1 MQVFGLPGH
10 VIRNAARASRLLSS
24 PGAETARR
32 ADLVRRWRRACRD
45 GLTVEQAA
53 RAVGVPLSTL
63 RRWEKRPE
71 RLSTRPLRC
80 RRPELRRGLEGRVR
94 ELRKRFPAWGR
105 GKIAAVLRREGIRVS
120 DATVGRAIR
129 DLVRRGRMAPVS
141 AFTAHS
147 RRSRRSRRPH
157 AVRTRRPGSRTAR
170 RPAPRTAR
178 GTANP
183 PRAAGRTAR
192 AGGPGRHAHRVAAAP
207 GRTVRHFTAVD
218 RLSRWGCGMAASNA
232 TAASAA
238 RFLDKLVRQAPFS
251 VEAVQVDGGSEF
263 MAEFEAACGDRNI
276 TLAVLP
282 PKSPKQ
288 NGRVERMQATLR
300 NEFYNVQ
307 DTAVNVSGLRPLID
321 EYMELYNGWRPHD
334 SLDGM
339 TPDEYLES
347 RRIGE
352 TPPLH
357 MS

>member
-1 MQVFGLPGH
+1 M
-10 VIRNAARASRLLSS
+10 S
-24 PGAETARR
+24 
-32 ADLVRRWRRACRD
+32 
-45 GLTVEQAA
+45 
-53 RAVGVPLSTL
+53 L
-63 RRWEKRPE
+63 R
-71 RLSTRPLRC
+71 
-80 RRPELRRGLEGRVR
+80 
-94 ELRKRFPAWGR
+94 
-105 GKIAAVLRREGIRVS
+105 
-120 DATVGRAIR
+120 
-129 DLVRRGRMAPVS
+129 
-141 AFTAHS
+141 
-147 RRSRRSRRPH
+147 
-157 AVRTRRPGSRTAR
+157 
-170 RPAPRTAR
+170 
-178 GTANP
+178 
-183 PRAAGRTAR
+183 
-192 AGGPGRHAHRVAAAP
+192 P
-207 GRTVRHFTAVD
+207 GRTVRHFTAGD

-288 NGRVERMQATLR
+288 NGRVERMQATIR

-347 RRIGE
+347 QRIGE

>member
-10 VIRNAARASRLLSS
+10 VIRNAARASRILSS

-32 ADLVRRWRRACRD
+32 TDLVRRWRRACRD

-63 RRWEKRPE
+63 RRW
-71 RLSTRPLRC
+71 
-80 RRPELRRGLEGRVR
+80 LEGRVR

-129 DLVRRGRMAPVS
+129 DLVRRGFMAPVS

-157 AVRTRRPGSRTAR
+157 AVRIPRALRAERPGQAVQVDTLSASL
-170 RPAPRTAR
+170 RP
-178 GTANP
+178 GK
-183 PRAAGRTAR
+183 
-192 AGGPGRHAHRVAAAP
+192 
-207 GRTVRHFTAVD
+207 TVKQFTAVD
-218 RLSRWGCGMAASNA
+218 RVSRWCPAMAASNA

-238 RFLDKLVRQAPFS
+238 RFLDRLVSSAPFPI
-251 VEAVQVDGGSEF
+251 EAVQAGGGSEF
-263 MAEFEAACGDRNI
+263 MAEFEEACAAKGI
-276 TLAVLP
+276 TLAVPP
-282 PKSPKQ
+282 PKSPKM
-288 NGRVERMQATLR
+288 NGRVERLQATWR
-300 NEFYNVQ
+300 NEFHNVQ
-307 DTAVNVSGLRPLID
+307 DTASNVAELAPLID
-321 EYMELYNGWRPHD
+321 EYLAFHSGWRPHD
-334 SLDGM
+334 ALDGM

-357 MS
+357 MY

>member
-1 MQVFGLPGH
+1 M
-10 VIRNAARASRLLSS
+10 ARQ
-24 PGAETARR
+24 PGALGAHPVLEVGEKRR
-32 ADLVRRWRRACRD
+32 AL
-45 GLTVEQAA
+45 LAA
-53 RAVGVPLSTL
+53 RAVGVPLSKL

-80 RRPELRRGLEGRVR
+80 RRPELRRGIECRVR
-94 ELRKRFPAWGR
+94 ELRKMFPAWGR
-105 GKIAAVLRREGIRVS
+105 GKIAAVLRREGTAVS

-147 RRSRRSRRPH
+147 RRSRR
-157 AVRTRRPGSRTAR
+157 TRRPQAVQVDTLTVSLR
-170 RPAPRTAR
+170 
-178 GTANP
+178 
-183 PRAAGRTAR
+183 
-192 AGGPGRHAHRVAAAP
+192 P

-238 RFLDKLVRQAPFS
+238 RFLDKLVRQAPFP

>member
-10 VIRNAARASRLLSS
+10 VIRNAARASRILSS

-32 ADLVRRWRRACRD
+32 AELVRRWRRAWRD

-53 RAVGVPLSTL
+53 RAVGVPLS
-63 RRWEKRPE
+63 K
-71 RLSTRPLRC
+71 
-80 RRPELRRGLEGRVR
+80 LRRGIEGRVR
-94 ELRKRFPAWGR
+94 ELRKMFPAWGR
-105 GKIAAVLRREGIRVS
+105 GKIAAVLRREGTAVS

-147 RRSRRSRRPH
+147 RRSRR
-157 AVRTRRPGSRTAR
+157 TRRPQAVQVDTLTVSLR
-170 RPAPRTAR
+170 
-178 GTANP
+178 
-183 PRAAGRTAR
+183 
-192 AGGPGRHAHRVAAAP
+192 P

>member
-1 MQVFGLPGH
+1 
-10 VIRNAARASRLLSS
+10 
-24 PGAETARR
+24 
-32 ADLVRRWRRACRD
+32 
-45 GLTVEQAA
+45 
-53 RAVGVPLSTL
+53 
-63 RRWEKRPE
+63 
-71 RLSTRPLRC
+71 
-80 RRPELRRGLEGRVR
+80 
-94 ELRKRFPAWGR
+94 
-105 GKIAAVLRREGIRVS
+105 
-120 DATVGRAIR
+120 
-129 DLVRRGRMAPVS
+129 
-141 AFTAHS
+141 
-147 RRSRRSRRPH
+147 
-157 AVRTRRPGSRTAR
+157 
-170 RPAPRTAR
+170 
-178 GTANP
+178 
-183 PRAAGRTAR
+183 
-192 AGGPGRHAHRVAAAP
+192 
-207 GRTVRHFTAVD
+207 
-218 RLSRWGCGMAASNA
+218 MAASNA

>member
-10 VIRNAARASRLLSS
+10 VIRNAARASRILSS
-24 PGAETARR
+24 PGAE
-32 ADLVRRWRRACRD
+32 LVRRWRRAWRD

-53 RAVGVPLSTL
+53 RAVGVSLSKL

-80 RRPELRRGLEGRVR
+80 RRPELRRGIEGRVR
-94 ELRKRFPAWGR
+94 ELRKMFPAWGR
-105 GKIAAVLRREGIRVS
+105 GKIAAVLRREGTAVS

-147 RRSRRSRRPH
+147 RRSRRTRRPH
-157 AVRTRRPGSRTAR
+157 AVQVDTLTVSLR
-170 RPAPRTAR
+170 
-178 GTANP
+178 
-183 PRAAGRTAR
+183 
-192 AGGPGRHAHRVAAAP
+192 P

-347 RRIGE
+347 RRIGD
-352 TPPLH
+352 TPTLH

>member
-10 VIRNAARASRLLSS
+10 VIRNAARASRILSS

-32 ADLVRRWRRACRD
+32 AELVRRWRRAWRD

-53 RAVGVPLSTL
+53 RAVGVSLSKL

-80 RRPELRRGLEGRVR
+80 RRPELRRGIEGRVR
-94 ELRKRFPAWGR
+94 ELRKMFPAWGR
-105 GKIAAVLRREGIRVS
+105 GKIAAVLRREGTAVS

-147 RRSRRSRRPH
+147 RRSRRTRRPH
-157 AVRTRRPGSRTAR
+157 AVRIPRALRAERPGQAVQVDTLTVSLR
-170 RPAPRTAR
+170 
-178 GTANP
+178 
-183 PRAAGRTAR
+183 
-192 AGGPGRHAHRVAAAP
+192 P

-288 NGRVERMQATLR
+288 NGRVERMQATIR

-347 RRIGE
+347 QRIGE